1 MEFEEVKRVR
11 PCWSLLTFNWAVK
24 QLLLSWGSVRLCSAY
39 VVWISACFSSPNTGQ
54 WQWWGRDQE
63 AVGGWETTL
72 WTSKGEINSFPFSII
87 SYLAIRNF
95 LMGLIWSG
103 ITVVNFCYLVLL
115 RKVLIF
121 LYWSMEIFSRFSWL
135 TFNLRVLV
143 WVHGLFSI
151 FLSCTDWPKW
161 RVWRNPLS
169 TFAKGMRRDTFT
181 QP

>member
-24 QLLLSWGSVRLCSAY
+24 KLLLSWGSVRLCSAY
-39 VVWISACFSSPNTGQ
+39 VVWITACFSSPNTGQ

-87 SYLAIRNF
+87 FYLAIRNF
-95 LMGLIWSG
+95 LMGLIWLG

-135 TFNLRVLV
+135 TCNHRVLV
-143 WVHGLFSI
+143 WI
-151 FLSCTDWPKW
+151 
-161 RVWRNPLS
+161 
-169 TFAKGMRRDTFT
+169 
-181 QP
+181 